1 MGNWP
6 GEGPCRAIAHR
17 MAHARRGR
25 AVSKEEIRKEL
36 AELDESTAQEVRYWL
51 GKWGVHA
58 L

>member
-1 MGNWP
+1 
-6 GEGPCRAIAHR
+6 

-51 GKWGVHA
+51 NRWGVHA